1 MSFNKLLTQ
10 GNVLAGLLLIIIIAG
25 AALWLDHQ
33 RFVKAPLNLAKEE
46 TVLLEAGL
54 NQTAL
59 LQHWQ
64 EQGWLLKGRDRLW
77 LRLRQKLLGG
87 TSHLQKG
94 EYRLRPGETL
104 LTVLGRMQRGDVVIH
119 EFTIVEG
126 WTFRQLRAALARQGP
141 LDHRSQGWSDTEIMS
156 AIGRRDVHPEG
167 RFLPE
172 TYAYAR
178 GMSDLDFLAR
188 AARAMDEALAEV
200 WADRTDNLPLKTPDE
215 ALILASIIEK
225 ETGLAEERGL
235 IAGVFIERLRRGMRL
250 QTDPTVIYGLGERFD
265 GNLRLRDLRADTP
278 YNTYR
283 RGGLPPTPI
292 AMPGREA
299 LHAAVHPEGEG
310 KLYFVARGDGS
321 HQFSRTLK
329 EHEEAVRRYQLR

>member
-1 MSFNKLLTQ
+1 MSIGRTLIQ
-10 GNVLAGLLLIIIIAG
+10 GAVLPVFIALSVLG
-25 AALWLDHQ
+25 GGALWLDHA
-33 RFVKAPLNLAKEE
+33 RFLREPLNLAKEE

-64 EQGWLLKGRDRLW
+64 EQGWLRHGRDRLW

-94 EYRLRPGETL
+94 EYLLRPGETL
-104 LTVLGRMQRGDVVIH
+104 LAVLGRMQRGDVVIH

-126 WTFRQLRAALARQGP
+126 WTFAQLREALARQP
-141 LDHRSQGWSDTEIMS
+141 ALDHRSAGWGSAEIMS
-156 AIGRRDVHPEG
+156 AIGRRDLHPEG

-172 TYAYAR
+172 TYAYTR

-188 AARAMDEALAEV
+188 AARAMDDALEQI
-200 WADRTDNLPLKTPDE
+200 WSDRTPNLPLNSPDE

-225 ETGLAEERGL
+225 ETGRADERGL

-250 QTDPTVIYGLGERFD
+250 QTDPTVIYGLGESFD
-265 GNLRLRDLRADTP
+265 GNLRLRDLRTDNP

-283 RGGLPPTPI
+283 RAGLPPTPI
-292 AMPGREA
+292 AMPGRDA
-299 LHAAVHPEGEG
+299 LYAAVNPEGEG
-310 KLYFVARGDGS
+310 ALYFVARGDGS

-329 EHEEAVRRYQLR
+329 EHEQAVRRYQLQ

>member
-1 MSFNKLLTQ
+1 MNRFLTP
-10 GNVLAGLLLIIIIAG
+10 GHVLAVFLLMTVIAG

-33 RFVKAPLNLAKEE
+33 RFVKEPLNLAHEE
-46 TVLLEAGL
+46 IVLLEAGL
-54 NQTAL
+54 NQTSL
-59 LQHWQ
+59 LLHWQ
-64 EQGWLLKGRDRLW
+64 EQGWLRRGRDRLW

-94 EYRLRPGETL
+94 EYLLRPGETL

-126 WTFRQLRAALARQGP
+126 WTFRQLRAALARQAA
-141 LDHRSQGWSDTEIMS
+141 LDQRSEGWSDNEIMS

-172 TYAYAR
+172 TYAFAR

-188 AARAMDEALAEV
+188 AARAMDETLAQT
-200 WADRTDNLPLKTPDE
+200 WSGRADNLPLNSPDE

-225 ETGLAEERGL
+225 ETGLAQERSR
-235 IAGVFIERLRRGMRL
+235 IASVFIERLRRGMRL
-250 QTDPTVIYGLGERFD
+250 QTDPTVIYGLGEAFD
-265 GNLRLRDLRADTP
+265 GNLRLRDLRTDNP

-283 RGGLPPTPI
+283 RTGLPPTPI
-292 AMPGREA
+292 AMPGRDA

-310 KLYFVARGDGS
+310 ELYFVARGDGS
-321 HQFSRTLK
+321 HQFSRNLK